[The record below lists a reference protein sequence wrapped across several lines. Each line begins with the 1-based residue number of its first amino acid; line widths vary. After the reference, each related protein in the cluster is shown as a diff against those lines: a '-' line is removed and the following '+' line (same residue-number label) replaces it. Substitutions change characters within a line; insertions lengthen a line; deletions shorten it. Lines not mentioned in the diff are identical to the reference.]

1 MFTYIYIYQNILYN
15 FYSLLFVEMITLTYF
30 TSNQNTKKIGLIDQN
45 AMISSKYSRN
55 DYIDVT
61 YNQSKYKNIVVKAE
75 RYHKSKMLSK
85 TKTLEHYHKS
95 FN

>member
-1 MFTYIYIYQNILYN
+1 
-15 FYSLLFVEMITLTYF
+15 
-30 TSNQNTKKIGLIDQN
+30 
-45 AMISSKYSRN
+45 MISSKYSRN